1 MFLEKINSQRGESL
15 VEVIISVGILML
27 VIGPAVGINILSNR
41 KADVA
46 KKSLIAKHIAQD
58 GVELVKVMRDSNL
71 LKYKTKETQC
81 WLTKPDFA
89 GDISICDANENVLS
103 SGSYRIQNTP
113 AGIIL
118 TRVGVENSL
127 SENLAALNDAQFN
140 LHQGDNEYTL
150 NPADPKTPFYR
161 ELNITL
167 TDIDNA
173 DDVGNNATGFDTAS
187 VVSVVKFKTGN
198 SVKVVSETA
207 NFYAK

>member
-103 SGSYRIQNTP
+103 SGSYLIQNTP
-113 AGIIL
+113 AGVTL
-118 TRVGVENSL
+118 TRVGAENSL
-127 SENLAALNDAQFN
+127 SENLAALNNAQFN
-140 LHQGDNEYTL
+140 LHQGNNEYTL
-150 NPADPKTPFYR
+150 NDADPKTPFYR
-161 ELNITL
+161 ELNISL
-167 TDIDNA
+167 IDIDKA
-173 DDVGNNATGFDTAS
+173 DGDVSDATGFDSAS
-187 VVSVVKFKTGN
+187 VVSIVKFKSGST
-198 SVKVVSETA
+198 VKVVSETVSLNA
-207 NFYAK
+207 H